1 MSNTS
6 ICAHT
11 AHSNGIPHR
20 RQYVE
25 LVEPFGCSEEGE
37 SVEAINR
44 HTSNPTSD
52 DDTKWYAADE
62 RRTGVVTVIFHRPDF
77 PAART

>member
-1 MSNTS
+1 MSKSN

-11 AHSNGIPHR
+11 AHSKGIPHR

-25 LVEPFGCSEEGE
+25 LVEPLGCSEERE

-44 HTSNPTSD
+44 HASKPTSD
-52 DDTKWYAADE
+52 DDTKWYATDE
-62 RRTGVVTVIFHRPDF
+62 RSNVVATVIFHRPDF